1 MFCYRKLAYLEEE
14 IGKLMETKNNK
25 RRHSVNLKKD
35 KIIIFNQNNI
45 YHEDFGNREDKEINK
60 KDSSKSYKKDEKHND
75 KNDKKKKKERRKSKR
90 KKKEGNL
97 KLNFSLLKSL
107 VQTTIL
113 LEIIIKEKVNLDIEA
128 SE

>member
-1 MFCYRKLAYLEEE
+1 M
-14 IGKLMETKNNK
+14 
-25 RRHSVNLKKD
+25 
-35 KIIIFNQNNI
+35 
-45 YHEDFGNREDKEINK
+45 
-60 KDSSKSYKKDEKHND
+60 KSIMIKMIK
-75 KNDKKKKKERRKSKR
+75 KR

-97 KLNFSLLKSL
+97 KLNFSLLKSM